1 MIFRARLILKKII
14 TPFLLLLFIAS
25 CTDNGCIEADDF
37 GEYAT
42 QTLTVYSNINAGN
55 CTYDSTLALNDPSQG
70 TGLKTC
76 FTSGSPDI
84 TDENNNPPN
93 PQSTTGCLGL
103 FGQPTFQ
110 KLCTDYCISA
120 CNQGG
125 SSGGVAA
132 EPIWQ
137 ATTSDGTMKITPL
150 SQVFI
155 NVNGNVVLGNNLNL
169 PSTYVR
175 DDTYLF
181 QSSDSN
187 WHNVIVDVQNG
198 QTRNLTFSGKW
209 NDGSGALFGNSANAV
224 DVTNGTRS
232 LAAYVIPAPAGYGFD
247 YTKNNE
253 KDGTIGVPLFAD
265 PSAWGCTYSGSGNSS
280 LLQSNCASS
289 SYVNIGYTNASDSAA
304 NVVYGIT
311 SSQEASNLGAIGGMV
326 RWDGD
331 GLNDTTYNQFS
342 ANTVDCSSGSCTNV
356 SNVASSFGK
365 IIGDLSSGNITI
377 ANNNNFAVS
386 ASFKPLISSVANPAA
401 CNFNLN
407 VTVVD
412 SGNNTLSSYSVPL
425 NNAKWSDI
433 NPSAIKIALE
443 AGNSLV
449 ITQNATSYT
458 STGNIAKNCGTAI
471 ALRFLPYQDIL
482 VATSGLINFK
492 ILGGPDTASGN
503 CTILGRVVNPSG
515 SHVISNGINPDFYEY
530 GDFNTATDP
539 LNNLNVTASTNS
551 SGSWSNQIFVR
562 KGQIIRFAPESWL
575 GTWNTGNVN
584 SVSRQ
589 CGIGMA
595 MYITP
600 RPALLCRGYAHDAI
614 PNPNCTQD
622 YSTGS
627 LTGCMATSSS
637 CTTNG
642 DPAYCPLSTCQPTIT
657 CDSGTAANFYAKTN
671 CVASTNLSNSD
682 FVAPGQCSGGMSM
695 SSCANCGTAEIT
707 NAQLPAIISQPN
719 LIQCYDLENYTGS
732 IANIP
737 SSTGF
742 AIDNDGTLN
751 DPNSKGAIKMLGFN
765 GSYGN
770 FANYTKSQN
779 PADAFGNTT
788 YALSSPMIFSQTGR
802 LRFLILSGNDF
813 LNMTTS
819 NYSGN
824 TPAGGAYNGNNGYQ
838 ISANGQLN
846 FSNGGWLEAILC
858 QESSDTSNNCSQ
870 VTRPTSLA
878 GVPKVV
884 ELNNP
889 TVSTILN
896 PTTKTSFNFD
906 QFGDLTRI
914 SNPSDNPEPDN
925 NLVPVGSN
933 FYVHDY
939 LNLTA
944 TDLANLNNTQSG
956 QISRL
961 RLSFKIKDPETPTCS
976 SNGNSIIDGVSMVNP
991 AYVSQNNCVITGTA
1005 NNGITSNSGVCVAS
1019 SGSGLNCAV
1028 LNGVLK
1034 PDGTCVSNSGNAGQT
1049 CGIHESP
1056 TTTPEPPAGD
1066 TQCMKQYY
1074 CGNTYSNNT
1083 GQYYVTVRIKDP
1095 NNTISNIVSSVITP
1109 VITIMDGSE
1118 DGTKIGQSQLIY
1130 NLIINDGRYQAILS
1144 MCLVIMFTFYGL
1156 GYLMGV
1162 SELTNSE
1169 IMIRVIKIGVI
1180 YLFVGP
1186 QGWYWFNTII
1196 VKMFKNGTDYV
1207 AFLMA
1212 TSFDNSPKIA
1222 NAIASGNYYDKSILF
1237 SSVDDVFGMFFS
1249 RAVQAKVSALL
1260 FASVFGF
1267 IYLYIIYLS
1276 FFLYVYAV
1284 ANAVLL
1290 YLTAQVFIS
1299 ILFILGPIFFI
1310 FPLFNQT
1317 KNMFDNWL
1325 KALIGF
1331 SLQQI
1336 FLLTTLAFFN
1346 MMMYEVIK
1354 MSLGYKVCWDDVWV
1368 INIITRIKL
1377 LSYWTIASLPPS
1389 INSQS
1394 QIGDIGN
1401 VTGVPSL
1408 FSILYIWII
1417 ASLMNKFVEFM
1428 TDLASS
1434 IGGGIKASSLAGG
1447 LKEAASDLKKEAMN
1461 SKYLP
1466 FKHINDAVRNKVA
1479 QMDDKYFNSG
1489 AIADNRRN
1497 QQKAQDKVDKAN
1509 KSSLRKAANKAE
1521 SKYKKENAVDYAKLK
1536 TKEDK
1541 QAKISAVRDGAM
1553 EKRAGEL
1560 GLSKHDLARLKN
1572 DTEFKYRGTNVFGAG
1587 AALIKQVVSGDGLKL
1602 DLANGRIMKAMGDNK
1617 IKTEFTRGEI
1627 KAAMKNVDDE
1637 GRDILVESA
1646 KKGDIKIAKSRAE
1659 KVGSVIKTTV
1669 KATFA
1674 TPVVAAVG
1682 SAYLAKGALSRIAG
1696 EKKGFK
1702 QAKTDFLNNK
1712 IINNSIVKPLA
1723 TKATEGVEGIG
1734 NGLEV
1739 AARTTAGTVV
1749 GSVAGVGA
1757 GVTMAATTVAT
1768 TTVNALGG
1776 AAAIAALPFAATGAV
1791 VGTLGG
1797 LGKGVYNV
1805 ATGKGFKKGF
1815 GEGFG
1820 AGFKYTASPF
1830 VVTGA
1835 VAGTLGGLGKG
1846 TYSAATGK
1854 GFSKGFGEGF
1864 GTGFK
1869 YGGGKLDNSVSIL
1882 KYTAKASTIASKPAA
1897 KIFDSKAFQGAV
1909 EFSKDQFKKSHDIID
1924 SPNTDY
1930 NKATNQLQDQGKISR
1945 FVPGTAALG
1954 RSAQEKQ
1961 MIKDLVKKNKLEQE
1975 ITKPDQNSVSN
1986 IAYMQKIAAIEKA
1999 KSSPQASDDLGIRAK
2014 DTLFSKLFGRQ
2025 RSIALSKTKDD
2036 KYFAQEA
2043 KKDLKQVRRETF
2055 EKSIKSQRDE
2065 ARIAQTKIGSELDQ
2079 YREGLAKIRQHPKMQ
2094 EMQEIEKQIATATT
2108 PEEKRAHQYAA
2119 DDLKKN
2125 SEYKAQADLERQ
2137 ASIEIFGLETQ
2148 EQNTTQKLAKLDKI
2162 HEVIEDVNKIKTEIT
2177 DEDGSLTTNPEIKK
2191 AQDNYGDLDASFEAY
2206 EEYSNKYKSSEFNS
2220 RRVSGH
2226 DSDSDDNL

>member
-1434 IGGGIKASSLAGG
+1434 IGGGIRASSLAKGV
-1447 LKEAASDLKKEAMN
+1447 KEAAAKVKNVAMN
-1461 SKYLP
+1461 SNYSPL
-1466 FKHINDAVRNKVA
+1466 KHINAAVRETVGNQIAKI
-1479 QMDDKYFNSG
+1479 DDKLFNSG
-1489 AIADNRRN
+1489 KIADDRRKD
-1497 QQKAQDKVDKAN
+1497 QAAKDKADNSN
-1509 KSSLRKAANKAE
+1509 KSELRKAAKQSE
-1521 SKYKKENAVDYAKLK
+1521 SEYRAQNAVSLSKLS
-1536 TKEDK
+1536 KEDQEK
-1541 QAKISAVRDGAM
+1541 KLSGVRNNAM
-1553 EKRAGEL
+1553 EKRAAEL
-1560 GLSKHDLARLKN
+1560 GIKDLERLKN
-1572 DTEFKYRGTNVFGAG
+1572 DTGFKYQGTNVFGAG
-1587 AALIKQVVSGDGLKL
+1587 LAAAKHVAAGEKVGFSLSKGITTS
-1602 DLANGRIMKAMGDNK
+1602 AMKDDK
-1617 IKTEFTRGEI
+1617 INTEFSRSEI
-1627 KAAMKNVDDE
+1627 NSAMKNTDKD
-1637 GRDILVESA
+1637 GRKTLVEAA
-1646 KKGDIKIAKSRAE
+1646 KKGDIKVAKSKAE
-1659 KVGSVIKTTV
+1659 KMGIAVKTAPV
-1669 KATFA
+1669 AIAATIA
-1674 TPVVAAVG
+1674 APVAVAAVP
-1682 SAYLAKGALSRIAG
+1682 LTALGIGVIGGFRRMSG
-1696 EKKGFK
+1696 DKDGFK
-1702 QAKTDFLNNK
+1702 KTKDAVMNSKFMSSNKLFKSAVSGTLN
-1712 IINNSIVKPLA
+1712 SA
-1723 TKATEGVEGIG
+1723 
-1734 NGLEV
+1734 EV
-1739 AARTTAGTVV
+1739 AGRTTAGATAGLAV
-1749 GSVAGVGA
+1749 GVAG
-1757 GVTMAATTVAT
+1757 GVTMAASGVRTGAIGFAGGTAAGIVGAIG
-1768 TTVNALGG
+1768 VGRGIVGGALGG
-1776 AAAIAALPFAATGAV
+1776 VAGGVVGFGKAAANKQNPLAGMADGVAMGA
-1791 VGTLGG
+1791 
-1797 LGKGVYNV
+1797 K
-1805 ATGKGFKKGF
+1805 KGFKGGF
-1815 GEGFG
+1815 E
-1820 AGFKYTASPF
+1820 YNR
-1830 VVTGA
+1830 A
-1835 VAGTLGGLGKG
+1835 VATDILKG
-1846 TYSAATGK
+1846 TT
-1854 GFSKGFGEGF
+1854 
-1864 GTGFK
+1864 
-1869 YGGGKLDNSVSIL
+1869 KLSNDL
-1882 KYTAKASTIASKPAA
+1882 GLKPAA
-1897 KIFDSKAFQGAV
+1897 EALNKITSSKIA
-1909 EFSKDQFKKSHDIID
+1909 EFSKSQLQKSHDIVNSSI
-1924 SPNTDY
+1924 NKDY
-1930 NKATNQLQDQGKISR
+1930 NKAAKQLEDQGKIDR
-1945 FVPGTAALG
+1945 FAPGTAMFG
-1954 RSAQEKQ
+1954 RTDEEKK
-1961 MIKDLVKKNKLEQE
+1961 MIKKQVEKNKQEQEVKK
-1975 ITKPDQNSVSN
+1975 PDYSSATTA
-1986 IAYMQKIAAIEKA
+1986 AYLQKRAEVEDA
-1999 KSSPQASDDLGIRAK
+1999 KSSPAANKDLGIRDA
-2014 DTLFSKLFGRQ
+2014 DSLASKIFGREKL
-2025 RSIALSKTKDD
+2025 IAAPVTSGK
-2036 KYFAQEA
+2036 KYFASDAKAQVKEARREIFETSTKTQLDRALKQRGEIKTNQEA
-2043 KKDLKQVRRETF
+2043 DA
-2055 EKSIKSQRDE
+2055 IKSDPVAMQQLTIQQQNND
-2065 ARIAQTKIGSELDQ
+2065 QKISQLQKAAKAIEGVKEVQNQLKSVGSV
-2079 YREGLAKIRQHPKMQ
+2079 
-2094 EMQEIEKQIATATT
+2094 T
-2108 PEEKRAHQYAA
+2108 
-2119 DDLKKN
+2119 
-2125 SEYKAQADLERQ
+2125 S
-2137 ASIEIFGLETQ
+2137 
-2148 EQNTTQKLAKLDKI
+2148 
-2162 HEVIEDVNKIKTEIT
+2162 
-2177 DEDGSLTTNPEIKK
+2177 PEIKK
-2191 AQDNYGDLDASFEAY
+2191 AQDEYKDLDGSTEAY
-2206 EEYSNKYKSSEFNS
+2206 QKYADKYGKDNFDKD
-2220 RRVSGH
+2220 RKRIVPT
-2226 DSDSDDNL
+2226 DDLDDDAL